1 MHTGQ
6 DLPESDQHG
15 SRREILIEP
24 EHFWRNISTYSRF
37 MAWRWEKVPGTS
49 WVILLLCKNLLKGEI
64 KAVWIIGV
72 WPNMAVA
79 SQTHKRRRYWLT
91 MYHTYLYLCL
101 RTNQLCKVK
110 RQLGKRPRRVAQYG
124 PKSNL
129 GHCDT
134 LTLSSIHGMFT
145 PSAKQLGGPVMWL
158 FKDSFLDTGLEIWS
172 RSHPID
178 FSGKNRGHIVFL
190 LCHSHKEFL
199 QDDVL
204 EDKLHMLT
212 KISFYHSHQWEAQLC
227 WAETSYM

>member
-1 MHTGQ
+1 MALHTGQ

-15 SRREILIEP
+15 SRRAILIEP

-64 KAVWIIGV
+64 KAVWLIGV

-101 RTNQLCKVK
+101 RTKINCVK
-110 RQLGKRPRRVAQYG
+110 LRDNWEKGQGESCNKG
-124 PKSNL
+124 SKSNL

-134 LTLSSIHGMFT
+134 LTLSSLHGMFT
-145 PSAKQLGGPVMWL
+145 PSAKRLGGPVMWL

-172 RSHPID
+172 RSHPILGEKQR
-178 FSGKNRGHIVFL
+178 SHRFL
-190 LCHSHKEFL
+190 VVS
-199 QDDVL
+199 Q
-204 EDKLHMLT
+204 
-212 KISFYHSHQWEAQLC
+212 S
-227 WAETSYM
+227 

>member
-1 MHTGQ
+1 MALHTGQ

-79 SQTHKRRRYWLT
+79 SQMHKRRRYWLT

-110 RQLGKRPRRVAQYG
+110 RQLGKRPRRVAQQRAQI
-124 PKSNL
+124 KSGSL
-129 GHCDT
+129 WHTDFIFHT
-134 LTLSSIHGMFT
+134 WDVHSI
-145 PSAKQLGGPVMWL
+145 SQA
-158 FKDSFLDTGLEIWS
+158 TG
-172 RSHPID
+172 
-178 FSGKNRGHIVFL
+178 
-190 LCHSHKEFL
+190 
-199 QDDVL
+199 
-204 EDKLHMLT
+204 
-212 KISFYHSHQWEAQLC
+212 
-227 WAETSYM
+227 WACNVAF